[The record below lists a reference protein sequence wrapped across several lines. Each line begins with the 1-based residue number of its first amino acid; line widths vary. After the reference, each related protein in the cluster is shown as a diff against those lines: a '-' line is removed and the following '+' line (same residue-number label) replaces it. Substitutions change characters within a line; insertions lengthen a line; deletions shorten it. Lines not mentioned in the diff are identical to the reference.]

1 MRQRSLTFG
10 TLREDLQGEQ
20 RRNGLE
26 LIGLRSLLEQGRC
39 HGALQQR
46 LQTRRLELEERQ
58 RELERIRSLLRD
70 TNQ

>member
-1 MRQRSLTFG
+1 MRQRSLTIG
-10 TLREDLQGEQ
+10 DLGEDLKAEQ

-39 HGALQQR
+39 HGGLQQR
-46 LQTRRLELEERQ
+46 LQSRRMELEERQ
-58 RELERIRSLLRD
+58 RELARIRSLLRD

>member
-1 MRQRSLTFG
+1 MRQGSLTVSSI
-10 TLREDLQGEQ
+10 REDLDGEQ

-39 HGALQQR
+39 HEALQQR
-46 LQTRRLELEERQ
+46 LRSRRLELEERQ

>member
-1 MRQRSLTFG
+1 MRQGSLTIG
-10 TLREDLQGEQ
+10 DLGEDLKAEQ

-39 HGALQQR
+39 HEGLQQR
-46 LQTRRLELEERQ
+46 LQSRRIELEERQ
-58 RELERIRSLLRD
+58 RELARIRSLLRD

>member
-1 MRQRSLTFG
+1 MRQRSLTIG
-10 TLREDLQGEQ
+10 DLGEDLKAEQ

-39 HGALQQR
+39 KAGLQQR
-46 LQTRRLELEERQ
+46 LQTRRLDLEERQ
-58 RELERIRSLLRD
+58 RELARIRSLLRD

>member
-1 MRQRSLTFG
+1 M
-10 TLREDLQGEQ
+10 
-20 RRNGLE
+20 
-26 LIGLRSLLEQGRC
+26 IGLRSLLEQGRC

-46 LQTRRLELEERQ
+46 LQARRLELEERQ

>member
-1 MRQRSLTFG
+1 MSQGSLTIG
-10 TLREDLQGEQ
+10 DLGEDLKAEQ

-39 HGALQQR
+39 KGGLQQR

-58 RELERIRSLLRD
+58 RELARIRSLLRD

>member
-1 MRQRSLTFG
+1 MRQGSLTIG
-10 TLREDLQGEQ
+10 DLGEDLKAEQ

-39 HGALQQR
+39 QGGLQQR

-58 RELERIRSLLRD
+58 RELARIRSLLRD